1 MKNKNKKWSA
11 EEVSLLVR
19 MRQNGK
25 KNKEIA
31 KRLGRSVA
39 SISMRIAKLRQSGVR
54 IARRNPSKGAPLDN
68 QFRKG
73 TATEKQIA
81 IDNLDDFVRDV
92 TLPKPKVDDRYH
104 KSPKEVQEE
113 RQCINNGRLNP
124 YRQQT
129 KVVDT
134 LVQCKDK
141 LREALHKLSVLEEYS
156 QQLERENKALI
167 EALRAANKL
176 IDVYTKRDED

>member
-11 EEVSLLVR
+11 EEVSLLIR

-31 KRLGRSVA
+31 KRLGRTVA
-39 SISMRIAKLRQSGVR
+39 SVSMRIAKLRQSGVM
-54 IARRNPSKGAPLDN
+54 IARRNQSKGAPLDN

-73 TATEKQIA
+73 TATEKQTDKFI
-81 IDNLDDFVRDV
+81 REV

-104 KSPKEVQEE
+104 KSPKEVQEDQD
-113 RQCINNGRLNP
+113 RYNWSP

-134 LVQCKDK
+134 LAQCKDK

-156 QQLERENKALI
+156 QQLERESKALI

>member
-1 MKNKNKKWSA
+1 MKNKNKKWTA
-11 EEVSLLVR
+11 DEVSLLIR

-31 KRLGRSVA
+31 KRLGRTVA
-39 SISMRIAKLRQSGVR
+39 SVSMRIAKLRQSGVR
-54 IARRNPSKGAPLDN
+54 IARRNQSKGAPLDN

-73 TATEKQIA
+73 TATEKQTDKFI
-81 IDNLDDFVRDV
+81 REV

-113 RQCINNGRLNP
+113 RGRLIP
-124 YRQQT
+124 YKQQT

-156 QQLERENKALI
+156 QQLERESKALI

>member
-11 EEVSLLVR
+11 DEVSLLIR

-31 KRLGRSVA
+31 KRLGRSTA
-39 SISMRIAKLRQSGVR
+39 SISMRIAKLRQKG
-54 IARRNPSKGAPLDN
+54 IDIERRSPSKGAPLDN

-73 TATEKQIA
+73 TATEKQTDKFI
-81 IDNLDDFVRDV
+81 RDV
-92 TLPKPKVDDRYH
+92 TFPKPKVDDRYH
-104 KSPKEVQEE
+104 KSPEEVQEE
-113 RQCINNGRLNP
+113 QDRYNWSP

-129 KVVDT
+129 KVVDR
-134 LVQCKDK
+134 LAQCKDK
-141 LREALHKLSVLEEYS
+141 LREALYKLSVLEEYS

>member
-11 EEVSLLVR
+11 DEVSLLIR

-31 KRLGRSVA
+31 KRLGRSAA
-39 SISMRIAKLRQSGVR
+39 SISMRIAKLRQKG
-54 IARRNPSKGAPLDN
+54 IDIERRSPSKGAPLDN

-73 TATEKQIA
+73 TATEKQIDKF
-81 IDNLDDFVRDV
+81 IRDV
-92 TLPKPKVDDRYH
+92 TLPKLKVDDHYH

-113 RQCINNGRLNP
+113 RDWANP

-134 LVQCKDK
+134 LAQCKDK
-141 LREALHKLSVLEEYS
+141 LREALYKLSVLEEYS
-156 QQLERENKALI
+156 QQLERESKALI

>member
-1 MKNKNKKWSA
+1 MKNKNKKWNA
-11 EEVSLLVR
+11 EEVALLIR

-39 SISMRIAKLRQSGVR
+39 SVSMRIAKLRQKGVR
-54 IARRNPSKGAPLDN
+54 IARRSPSKGAPLDN

-73 TATEKQIA
+73 TATEKQTDKFI
-81 IDNLDDFVRDV
+81 REV
-92 TLPKPKVDDRYH
+92 TFPKPKVDDRYH

-113 RQCINNGRLNP
+113 RGRLIP
-124 YRQQT
+124 YKQQT

-156 QQLERENKALI
+156 QQLERESKALI

>member
-11 EEVSLLVR
+11 NEVSLLIR

-39 SISMRIAKLRQSGVR
+39 SVSMRIAKLRQSGVM
-54 IARRNPSKGAPLDN
+54 IARRSPSKGAPLDN

-73 TATEKQIA
+73 TATEKPTDKFI
-81 IDNLDDFVRDV
+81 RDV

-113 RQCINNGRLNP
+113 RNWPNP
-124 YRQQT
+124 YRQPAT
-129 KVVDT
+129 VVDT
-134 LVQCKDK
+134 LAQCKDK
-141 LREALHKLSVLEEYS
+141 LREALYKLSVLEEYS
-156 QQLERENKALI
+156 QQLERESKALI

>member
-1 MKNKNKKWSA
+1 MNNKNKRWTEDEIESVIK
-11 EEVSLLVR
+11 
-19 MRQNGK
+19 MRRAGK

-31 KRLGRSVA
+31 EKLQRTDA
-39 SISMRIAKLRQSGVR
+39 SISMRIAKLRQKG
-54 IARRNPSKGAPLDN
+54 IDIERRSPSKGAPLDN

-73 TATEKQIA
+73 TATEKQTDKFI
-81 IDNLDDFVRDV
+81 RDV
-92 TLPKPKVDDRYH
+92 TFPKPKVDDRYH
-104 KSPKEVQEE
+104 KSPEEVQEE
-113 RQCINNGRLNP
+113 QDRYNWSP

-134 LVQCKDK
+134 LTQCKDK
-141 LREALHKLSVLEEYS
+141 LREALYKLSVLEEYS
-156 QQLERENKALI
+156 QQLERESKALI

>member
-1 MKNKNKKWSA
+1 MKNKNKKWTA
-11 EEVSLLVR
+11 DEVSLLIR

-73 TATEKQIA
+73 TATEKQTDKFI
-81 IDNLDDFVRDV
+81 REV

-113 RQCINNGRLNP
+113 RGRLIP
-124 YRQQT
+124 YKQQT

-156 QQLERENKALI
+156 QQLERESKALI

>member
-1 MKNKNKKWSA
+1 MKNKNKKWTA
-11 EEVSLLVR
+11 DEVSLLIR

-39 SISMRIAKLRQSGVR
+39 SVSMRIAKLRQKGVR

-73 TATEKQIA
+73 TATEKQTDKFI
-81 IDNLDDFVRDV
+81 REV

-113 RQCINNGRLNP
+113 RGRLIP
-124 YRQQT
+124 YKQQT

-134 LVQCKDK
+134 LAQCKDK

-156 QQLERENKALI
+156 QQLERESKALI

>member
-73 TATEKQIA
+73 TATEKQTDKFI
-81 IDNLDDFVRDV
+81 REV
-92 TLPKPKVDDRYH
+92 TPPKPKVDDRYH

>member
-1 MKNKNKKWSA
+1 MKNKNKKWTA
-11 EEVSLLVR
+11 DEVSLLIR

-31 KRLGRSVA
+31 KRLGRTVA
-39 SISMRIAKLRQSGVR
+39 SVSMRIAKLRQKGVR

-73 TATEKQIA
+73 TATEKQTDKFI
-81 IDNLDDFVRDV
+81 REV

-113 RQCINNGRLNP
+113 GFNWSP

-134 LVQCKDK
+134 LAQCKDK

-156 QQLERENKALI
+156 QQLERESKALI